1 MHNGYHRISGEGFH
15 SSEPLDTNPSVE
27 YNNRRYN
34 VQKESEL
41 YDDDDDSNQEKE
53 INSNTFDNHN
63 REENLS
69 EDGRTKQLYA
79 DALVENYLNQML
91 TSQEFKETFNKSPS
105 QISLD
110 YQDLSS
116 TVSPTSNAGP
126 NVYLDKILENDVL
139 QYGKPASPTT
149 VETLQ
154 ALPGNT
160 FVTNLDN
167 VYRNLDNRPAEE
179 TGTKPLILQQSQK
192 NDNTELMVSGIHYN
206 QPFVDQNGLHMNYDN
221 AIEEYEL
228 KNLLGSKKT
237 AQKLYE
243 KVELMDNKLE
253 DYLNK
258 KGESLTNY
266 LKNKEV
272 RSNQKAE
279 DSTDN
284 NNAAEEN
291 NHRLQ
296 IRRKKLIKFL
306 FLRLKKLKELERLR
320 SFEKLLLKKKYKK
333 AHRNSAKRKSKS
345 ARKLDLAK
353 IFNTITPAKD
363 IDESISPL
371 ETEIGNL
378 NSSQIEDTS
387 FEDPLLEI
395 KNGSSSST
403 KSYNESQKYSPLD
416 ENTIDKLLD
425 MLLEIRNSFNLNESV
440 VSVQNNQTEN
450 KLKYLDGK
458 TFSIKILENKSSS
471 EIPSENNLNIST
483 YTGANKCK
491 NTLKTFRVHG
501 GKLPATESA
510 NNSFILPFQ
519 NVAND
524 TSNNNQ
530 ESINDSDEVRTS
542 KERLDSSE
550 YRSNTTKLIPLLHYK
565 SNNIV
570 EQRFIKMA
578 SPTLRSNINNNNI
591 NNKHKSEQNNSSKPR
606 TNKSYKNIFP
616 NKYFVNHSAQRVS
629 RNKTITKF
637 DLRNSNNTKFRLHFP
652 MVFNNSKAPAILS
665 SNNRSSTRSPL
676 AKGFFHCGT
685 KTHVNHSV
693 RASKPFSDIYKS
705 FAKKTGN
712 FSTANNQSAKIEKPN
727 IKMRSTGSSMMPVNT
742 FIEKN
747 FDSLIAEKPL
757 FPKLNRTLIN
767 SVNKTSV
774 LKHMIAEKLTQFFL
788 NFLRFDKRQFSNPK
802 QSQYQVLPWIR
813 KNQTFFNNKHD
824 IVNKSSNTN
833 VSVQSLFPR
842 NSSALNRTTVTKA
855 IHVRHILGNFTKT
868 YSKSKKFL

>member
-1 MHNGYHRISGEGFH
+1 MHNGYHRISGEGVH
-15 SSEPLDTNPSVE
+15 SSEPLDTNPNVE

-69 EDGRTKQLYA
+69 EDERTKQLYA
-79 DALVENYLNQML
+79 DALVENYLNQMV

-110 YQDLSS
+110 YQGLSS
-116 TVSPTSNAGP
+116 TISPTSNAGP

-139 QYGKPASPTT
+139 QHGKPASPTT
-149 VETLQ
+149 VEALQ

-167 VYRNLDNRPAEE
+167 VYGNLDNR
-179 TGTKPLILQQSQK
+179 QQSQ
-192 NDNTELMVSGIHYN
+192 NNGNTELMISGIHYN

-228 KNLLGSKKT
+228 KSLLGSKKT

-272 RSNQKAE
+272 RSNQMAE
-279 DSTDN
+279 DSPNN
-284 NNAAEEN
+284 NNAAKEN

-306 FLRLKKLKELERLR
+306 FLKLKKLKELERLR
-320 SFEKLLLKKKYKK
+320 NFEKLALKKKYKK
-333 AHRNSAKRKSKS
+333 AHRNSTKRKSKS

-353 IFNTITPAKD
+353 ISKTFTPAKD

-395 KNGSSSST
+395 KNDSSSST

-416 ENTIDKLLD
+416 ENTIDNLLD

-458 TFSIKILENKSSS
+458 TFTIKILENKSFS
-471 EIPSENNLNIST
+471 EIPSEKNLNIST
-483 YTGANKCK
+483 YAGTNKSK
-491 NTLKTFRVHG
+491 NSLKTFRAHG
-501 GKLPATESA
+501 GLLPATESA

-550 YRSNTTKLIPLLHYK
+550 YRSNTTKLIPQLHYK

-591 NNKHKSEQNNSSKPR
+591 NNKYKSEQNNSSKPR

-616 NKYFVNHSAQRVS
+616 SKYFVNHSAQRVW

-637 DLRNSNNTKFRLHFP
+637 DLRNSNSTKFRLHFP
-652 MVFNNSKAPAILS
+652 MVFNDSKAPAILS

-676 AKGFFHCGT
+676 TKGFFHSGT
-685 KTHVNHSV
+685 KTHVNHYV
-693 RASKPFSDIYKS
+693 RASKPLSDIYKS

-742 FIEKN
+742 FIEQN

-757 FPKLNRTLIN
+757 LPKLNRTLIN

-788 NFLRFDKRQFSNPK
+788 NFLRFDKRQLSNPK

-813 KNQTFFNNKHD
+813 KNETFFNNKSD

-833 VSVQSLFPR
+833 VRVQSLFPR
-842 NSSALNRTTVTKA
+842 NSSAFNRTIVTKA